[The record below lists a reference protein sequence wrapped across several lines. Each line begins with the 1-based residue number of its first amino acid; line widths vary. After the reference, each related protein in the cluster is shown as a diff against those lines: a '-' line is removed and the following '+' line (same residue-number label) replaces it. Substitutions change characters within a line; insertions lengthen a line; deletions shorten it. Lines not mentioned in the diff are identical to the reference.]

1 MLSFV
6 SCAYADVES
15 ALDTILG
22 GYAHVPGLSLTHEQ
36 ACRVWALDAARCQG
50 MFDALVDAG
59 FLRLSAGGAYVRA
72 K

>member
-1 MLSFV
+1 MLSFR

-22 GYAHVPGLSLTHEQ
+22 GYAHASGLRLTCEQ
-36 ACRVWALDAARCQG
+36 ACRLWALSDARCQG

-59 FLRLSAGGAYVRA
+59 FLRRSVDGAYSRA
-72 K
+72 R